1 MTTRNTVTGRFMVDT
16 SNAPESSA
24 GKFPTRRR
32 IPVEDWSAVDTM
44 PGMEVPRY
52 APESDDLAPGGPL
65 PMHRRIA
72 TLVPPEDDASTVYG
86 NRQGALT
93 RGAARRQGGDMDPI
107 GYLTGAEA

>member
-1 MTTRNTVTGRFMVDT
+1 
-16 SNAPESSA
+16 
-24 GKFPTRRR
+24 
-32 IPVEDWSAVDTM
+32 
-44 PGMEVPRY
+44 
-52 APESDDLAPGGPL
+52 
-65 PMHRRIA
+65 MHRRIA